1 MFPEPFPS
9 GTFYVQ
15 FYVQPGKNLSTTKLQ
30 LDYLQRM
37 ICIALIGAMRT
48 TPTAAI
54 ETLL

>member
-15 FYVQPGKNLSTTKLQ
+15 FYVQPGQNLSTTKLQ